1 MSKRNLI
8 ILIIVIIVLIIGG
21 FLIWSFV
28 NQSNQNGGRVTGT
41 NFLSSLL
48 PFGKGNTNNQGAT
61 TTPANVS
68 GFTPETNAEV
78 APEKLNKISSMP
90 IAGFGVFMKERFV
103 DVPPPP
109 PVDTTASTGSSTTT
123 DTTIS
128 PQITTPTS
136 STTTSTKKTATKIV
150 KPTAPATEFIP
161 AVRYVE
167 KATGNIDETFADNIA
182 ESKLT
187 TTLIPQVHDAYFGN
201 KGQSVLMRYL
211 NDDGKTIE
219 TFIGTL
225 PAEILGGDTVTS
237 TEIKG
242 SFLPENI
249 SNINIS
255 PDTSKIFYLF
265 TSGDNSSSVG
275 VVADSS
281 GNKKVQV
288 FSSPLTEWLSW
299 WPNSRM
305 VSMTTKP
312 SSNVPGYMYAI
323 DPDKKNL
330 NKILSGINGLTTLT
344 SPSGKLVLYSDSNLT
359 LNIYN
364 TDTKT
369 SQSLGVKTLAE
380 KCTWSKL
387 SDFIYCA
394 VPKSIDQTGY
404 PDIWYQ
410 GQVSFADQIWKI
422 TVVDGTTNL
431 ISDPSTEKGED
442 IDGIKLALDEN
453 GNYLFFVNKKDSYLW
468 ELNLK

>member
-1 MSKRNLI
+1 MI
-8 ILIIVIIVLIIGG
+8 FIIIVIIVLVIGG

-28 NQSNQNGGRVTGT
+28 NQSNQNGGKVTGT

-48 PFGKGNTNNQGAT
+48 PFGKGNTTNQGT
-61 TTPANVS
+61 TTAPANVS
-68 GFTPETNAEV
+68 GFTPGTNAEV

-90 IAGFGVFMKERFV
+90 IAGFGIFMKERFV

-109 PVDTTASTGSSTTT
+109 PVDTTTPTT
-123 DTTIS
+123 DNS
-128 PQITTPTS
+128 ITTPLPPPQQGGEVTE
-136 STTTSTKKTATKIV
+136 TTSTKKTATKTV

-187 TTLIPQVHDAYFGN
+187 TTLIPQVHDEYFGY
-201 KGQSVLMRYL
+201 KGQSVLMRFL
-211 NDDGKTIE
+211 NDNGKTIE
-219 TFIGTL
+219 TFIGAL
-225 PAEILGGDTVTS
+225 PTEVLGGDTTTN

-249 SNINIS
+249 SSINIS
-255 PDTSKIFYLF
+255 PDTSKVFYLF
-265 TSGDNSSSVG
+265 TLGDNSSSAG
-275 VVADSS
+275 VVADSL

-288 FSSPLTEWLSW
+288 FNSPLTEWLSW
-299 WPNSRM
+299 WSNSRM
-305 VSMTTKP
+305 ISMTTKP

-330 NKILSGINGLTTLT
+330 NKILSNINGLTTLT
-344 SPSGKLVLYSDSNLT
+344 SPSGKLVLFSDSNLN
-359 LNIYN
+359 LSIYN

-369 SQSLGVKTLAE
+369 SQSLGVRTLAE
-380 KCTWSKL
+380 KCAWSKL
-387 SDFIYCA
+387 GDFIYCA
-394 VPKSIDQTGY
+394 VPKSINQSGY
-404 PDIWYQ
+404 PDVWYQ
-410 GQVSFADQIWKI
+410 GEASFTDQIWKI
-422 TVVDGTTNL
+422 TVADGTTNL